1 MTEVWKQLGFIVQES
16 DELYQV
22 YRLTGNPVNDDVER
36 YGFNFIIGDEITC
49 NPVLYTGNEYPKEVK
64 QTIAY
69 LQDKKDMIHV
79 MGNEWQHLKN
89 HSNKVFGK

>member
-1 MTEVWKQLGFIVQES
+1 MTEVWKQLGFIVKEGEKIYS
-16 DELYQV
+16 VYKPDKDGNGLFGIAFHTIDNKITYQLV
-22 YRLTGNPVNDDVER
+22 DVKEEDYKDMIER
-36 YGFNFIIGDEITC
+36 TVE
-49 NPVLYTGNEYPKEVK
+49 
-64 QTIAY
+64 Y